1 MDPKLIFKH
10 AYQVAILDEAAMKKV
25 AADKEGL
32 PAALLVVGIA
42 SLATALGRV
51 LFPMNMGMI
60 VYRPD
65 WMSTLGLAITSFF
78 MTLLTL
84 FVVGVLA
91 QQVFKSKLSPR
102 SFVQVMG
109 MGQVVGILTLIPAL
123 SFVSCLWLVV
133 IFFFTLRR
141 LDQLSWGSIVLLIV
155 LTVMV
160 MAVLAAVLDLMG
172 FSPLYG
178 SALPWN

>member
-1 MDPKLIFKH
+1 
-10 AYQVAILDEAAMKKV
+10 
-25 AADKEGL
+25 
-32 PAALLVVGIA
+32 
-42 SLATALGRV
+42 
-51 LFPMNMGMI
+51 
-60 VYRPD
+60 
-65 WMSTLGLAITSFF
+65 
-78 MTLLTL
+78 
-84 FVVGVLA
+84 
-91 QQVFKSKLSPR
+91 
-102 SFVQVMG
+102 G